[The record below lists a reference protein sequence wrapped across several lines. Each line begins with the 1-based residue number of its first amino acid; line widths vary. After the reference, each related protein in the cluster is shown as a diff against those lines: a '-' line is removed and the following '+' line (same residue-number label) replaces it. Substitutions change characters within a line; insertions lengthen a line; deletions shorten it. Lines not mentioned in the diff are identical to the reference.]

1 MPEHFYD
8 EEEARRYFLKYGF
21 PDISPG
27 RELTETEIRDAA
39 DRLLSIMELPNF
51 LSAFPASVY
60 NRHVVDHLAIVLW
73 DASTTTLRMDLVQRK
88 ILPVDHRRL
97 QKEPNLKAS
106 LLGTSGRYP
115 NVELHLGTSHYAFRS
130 GVPIMVT
137 QDDPSSW
144 DSEVSFLNAQ
154 ELKLSAAIMLAP
166 ENPGFAVYFGGR
178 TGLRISSSAFTDL
191 PLHSMIDLVYELLL
205 LRSARLKSFGESALP
220 AGDSTFHFAAFDGGS
235 KAFQTIFDSINVADE
250 LLMRT
255 LFFLVKCRMLW
266 GNPCFGED
274 AIANVMFC
282 LEGTLLLVQRR
293 QGLSDEK
300 IDIKALDGIFKAAFD
315 RGEELFDFIKEGYDK
330 RISIVH
336 PSPTEGPKW
345 IPQLLADDFYE
356 YYDVARMLL
365 IYLASGIKVSLD

>member
-1 MPEHFYD
+1 
-8 EEEARRYFLKYGF
+8 
-21 PDISPG
+21 
-27 RELTETEIRDAA
+27 
-39 DRLLSIMELPNF
+39 
-51 LSAFPASVY
+51 
-60 NRHVVDHLAIVLW
+60 
-73 DASTTTLRMDLVQRK
+73 
-88 ILPVDHRRL
+88 
-97 QKEPNLKAS
+97 
-106 LLGTSGRYP
+106 
-115 NVELHLGTSHYAFRS
+115 
-130 GVPIMVT
+130 
-137 QDDPSSW
+137 
-144 DSEVSFLNAQ
+144 
-154 ELKLSAAIMLAP
+154 
-166 ENPGFAVYFGGR
+166 
-178 TGLRISSSAFTDL
+178 
-191 PLHSMIDLVYELLL
+191 
-205 LRSARLKSFGESALP
+205 
-220 AGDSTFHFAAFDGGS
+220 
-235 KAFQTIFDSINVADE
+235 
-250 LLMRT
+250 
-255 LFFLVKCRMLW
+255 MLW